1 MATLNLSYTFLLSVV
16 VMSLGACAGKLS
28 TQRVGANQL
37 DNQEQAISGVVFY
50 QPALVAEITVRTALI
65 NDGKLVGRSSDSPP
79 ACAEVTVER
88 AMMIPDFAKPYAIN
102 YEPGIFETN
111 RFGVTL
117 NNGMLA
123 AVNASPASEAPKL
136 PIPGVQTLAS
146 TVNPAF
152 ALVGTGQ
159 DAYVMPAQARSG
171 NLTACNDGPVVIG
184 YRRLVIP

>member
-1 MATLNLSYTFLLSVV
+1 MLQVMIKQSAALALAAMLLA
-16 VMSLGACAGKLS
+16 GCAGKMS
-28 TQRVGANQL
+28 SQRLGANQV
-37 DNQEQAISGVVFY
+37 DNPAQEIAGVVFY
-50 QPALVAEITVRTALI
+50 QPALFAETTVRTALI

-88 AMMIPDFAKPYAIN
+88 VLLMPDLAKPYRIN
-102 YEPGIFETN
+102 YEPGLFEIN

-123 AVNASPASEAPKL
+123 GVNAQPSSDPKL

-146 TVNPAF
+146 TVNPGL
-152 ALVGTGQ
+152 ALVDSGQ
-159 DAYVMPAQARSG
+159 EAFVVPAQGRTNPA
-171 NLTACNDGPVVIG
+171 ACNDGPVVIG

>member
-1 MATLNLSYTFLLSVV
+1 MLTAAVV
-16 VMSLGACAGKLS
+16 SLGACAGKLS
-28 TQRVGANQL
+28 TQRVGANQI
-37 DNQEQAISGVVFY
+37 DNLERAISGVVFY

-65 NDGKLVGRSSDSPP
+65 NDGKMMGRSSDSPP

-111 RFGVTL
+111 RFGVSL
-117 NNGMLA
+117 SNGMLA
-123 AVNASPASEAPKL
+123 AVNAAPTNEPPKL
-136 PIPGVQTLAS
+136 PIPGVQSLAS

-159 DAYVMPAQARSG
+159 DAFVMPAQARSG
-171 NLTACNDGPVVIG
+171 GLAACNDGPVVIG